1 MVDCGVIGRV
11 ARRKGCSPVHTA
23 EDIAAAAAA
32 AVGDA
37 GGDGDADAS
46 QSRRQLVIA
55 S

>member
-1 MVDCGVIGRV
+1 VVDCGVIGRV

-32 AVGDA
+32 VGDA

>member
-1 MVDCGVIGRV
+1 VVDCGVIGTV

-23 EDIAAAAAA
+23 EDIAAAA